1 MWYVIHTMSGLEQK
15 CMQQCQEYIDE
26 AAYHEMFIPMYK
38 TKKHFKKEWHEVEK
52 PLFPGY
58 LFVDT
63 NEIEPIMTGLKKFR
77 QYTKLLK
84 DGDVISPV
92 KKEEQDFLALMM
104 DKNHIVQY
112 SEGFLIG
119 DEVYITSGP
128 LRKIPGWIKSVD
140 RHRRT
145 AKMEIPIF
153 GRRTPIEVGLGTIAR
168 VSEEEL
174 QQMVSDVIEEQ
185 KDQKTVNTDQVEV
198 LSGTFRGVRGTFLYA
213 DPDKDEWTVQI
224 PLMDTKVKVT
234 FQREEIKML
243 M

>member
-38 TKKHFKKEWHEVEK
+38 AKKHFKKEWHEVEK

-63 NEIEPIMTGLKKFR
+63 DEIEPIMTGLKKFR

-119 DEVYITSGP
+119 DEVYITSAHA
-128 LRKIPGWIKSVD
+128 D
-140 RHRRT
+140 RSGTGNYCPCQRRRT
-145 AKMEIPIF
+145 SANGI
-153 GRRTPIEVGLGTIAR
+153 RR
-168 VSEEEL
+168 
-174 QQMVSDVIEEQ
+174 
-185 KDQKTVNTDQVEV
+185 
-198 LSGTFRGVRGTFLYA
+198 Y
-213 DPDKDEWTVQI
+213 
-224 PLMDTKVKVT
+224 
-234 FQREEIKML
+234 
-243 M
+243 

>member
-26 AAYHEMFIPMYK
+26 TAYHEMFIPIYK

-63 NEIEPIMTGLKKFR
+63 DEIEPIMTGLKKFR

-128 LRKIPGWIKSVD
+128 LRKIQGWIKSVD

-153 GRRTPIEVGLGTIAR
+153 GRRTPIEVGLGTIA
-168 VSEEEL
+168 VSAKKNFNKWFQTL
-174 QQMVSDVIEEQ
+174 LKSRKIRKQS
-185 KDQKTVNTDQVEV
+185 
-198 LSGTFRGVRGTFLYA
+198 
-213 DPDKDEWTVQI
+213 I
-224 PLMDTKVKVT
+224 PIRWRCC
-234 FQREEIKML
+234 QAHSRA
-243 M
+243 

>member
-1 MWYVIHTMSGLEQK
+1 M
-15 CMQQCQEYIDE
+15 
-26 AAYHEMFIPMYK
+26 
-38 TKKHFKKEWHEVEK
+38 
-52 PLFPGY
+52 
-58 LFVDT
+58 
-63 NEIEPIMTGLKKFR
+63 
-77 QYTKLLK
+77 
-84 DGDVISPV
+84 

-128 LRKIPGWIKSVD
+128 LRKIQGWIKSVD

-185 KDQKTVNTDQVEV
+185 KDQETVNTDQVEV
-198 LSGTFRGVRGTFLYA
+198 LSGTFQGVRGIFLYA

-243 M
+243 V

>member
-26 AAYHEMFIPMYK
+26 AVYHEMFIPMYK

-63 NEIEPIMTGLKKFR
+63 DEIEPIMTGLKQFR

-145 AKMEIPIF
+145 AKMEIPILD
-153 GRRTPIEVGLGTIAR
+153 GARRSKWDWEPLR
-168 VSEEEL
+168 VSAKKNFNKWFQTL
-174 QQMVSDVIEEQ
+174 LKSRKIRKQS
-185 KDQKTVNTDQVEV
+185 
-198 LSGTFRGVRGTFLYA
+198 
-213 DPDKDEWTVQI
+213 I
-224 PLMDTKVKVT
+224 PTRWRCC
-234 FQREEIKML
+234 QAHSRA
-243 M
+243 